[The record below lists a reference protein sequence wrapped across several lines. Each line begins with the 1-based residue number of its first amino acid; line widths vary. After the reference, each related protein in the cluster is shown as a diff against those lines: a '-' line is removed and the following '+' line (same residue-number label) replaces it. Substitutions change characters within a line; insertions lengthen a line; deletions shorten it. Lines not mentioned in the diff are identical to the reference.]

1 MTKIRSH
8 SSDLESAVL
17 FVHHASEDV
26 SSDEGSLD
34 HVGDRSSAGL
44 VLHASG
50 SILALH
56 EVGADALHG
65 SHALGGS
72 DDGLAVVNSRF
83 VEGRTGHGDF
93 LAVSND
99 DGGDHRSEGLRL
111 LFPFTDV
118 LFHELG
124 MSGLSGVTVG
134 LSQSV
139 SGSSGMN
146 VVVSG
151 MTGMSSSVA
160 VVDSHVMSV
169 L

>member
-1 MTKIRSH
+1 MTKIKSH

-17 FVHHASEDV
+17 FVQHASEDV

-34 HVGDRSSAGL
+34 HVGDRSSTGL

-83 VEGRTGHGDF
+83 VEGRTGHGDL

-99 DGGDHRSEGLRL
+99 DGDYHRSEGLGL

-124 MSGLSGVTVG
+124 MSGLSGVTV
-134 LSQSV
+134 
-139 SGSSGMN
+139 
-146 VVVSG
+146 VVSG

-160 VVDSHVMSV
+160 VMDSHVMSV

>member
-1 MTKIRSH
+1 
-8 SSDLESAVL
+8 
-17 FVHHASEDV
+17 
-26 SSDEGSLD
+26 
-34 HVGDRSSAGL
+34 
-44 VLHASG
+44 
-50 SILALH
+50 
-56 EVGADALHG
+56 
-65 SHALGGS
+65 
-72 DDGLAVVNSRF
+72 
-83 VEGRTGHGDF
+83 
-93 LAVSND
+93 
-99 DGGDHRSEGLRL
+99 
-111 LFPFTDV
+111 
-118 LFHELG
+118 